1 MEETGPCFIDSTVR
15 RSVER
20 NRKFQPRET
29 RARKKERERED
40 KEAGTAVS
48 HKSLGRIIS
57 WPVRVFGRCHQGKM
71 LGA

>member
-1 MEETGPCFIDSTVR
+1 MEGPCFIDSTDRGDRPNVIV
-15 RSVER
+15 S
-20 NRKFQPRET
+20 FT
-29 RARKKERERED
+29 RDKGERERERERERD

-57 WPVRVFGRCHQGKM
+57 WPVRAFGRCHQGKM

>member
-1 MEETGPCFIDSTVR
+1 MEGTGPCFIDSTVR

-20 NRKFQPRET
+20 NCKFQPRET
-29 RARKKERERED
+29 GGKKRERDKER
-40 KEAGTAVS
+40 KAGTAVS
-48 HKSLGRIIS
+48 HKSLRRIIS

>member
-29 RARKKERERED
+29 RAREKERERED

-48 HKSLGRIIS
+48 HKS
-57 WPVRVFGRCHQGKM
+57 WEE
-71 LGA
+71 